1 MNNVEN
7 PFSTGATCTHCGIT
21 VLDKLFGFDL
31 KHNGLPF
38 CCLECVDD
46 YEAGRTFD
54 SEEK

>member
-1 MNNVEN
+1 MK
-7 PFSTGATCTHCGIT
+7 SLG
-21 VLDKLFGFDL
+21 DKGD
-31 KHNGLPF
+31 F